1 MAYYIPDKKTAFIH
15 ISKAGGTSVR
25 DWLKTNFS
33 AQKIAQ
39 KHCRIDRLKQKNVE
53 FDLHFTVVRNPF
65 ARVHSW
71 YWFHV
76 QGGERGKSG
85 ENHPH
90 WAEAIE
96 KGFNRWLID
105 HVKEPSTKSSIW
117 WTQKSFIDINLP
129 HIVCKLEN
137 INEEFKKVQDH
148 LGCYEPLPQKNKS
161 SHKHYREDYTAETR
175 KIIEEHFKEDLEYF
189 NYDF

>member
-1 MAYYIPDKKTAFIH
+1 MAYYIRDKKTAFIH

-25 DWLKTNFS
+25 DWLKDNFH
-33 AQKIAQ
+33 AEKIAQ
-39 KHCRIDRLKQKNVE
+39 KHCRIDRLKQKNLV

-71 YWFHV
+71 YWYHV
-76 QGGERGKSG
+76 QGGQYNKIPEKW
-85 ENHPH
+85 PH
-90 WAEAIE
+90 WQVAAEN
-96 KGFNRWLID
+96 GFEWWLENRI
-105 HVKEPSTKSSIW
+105 KEGSTKDSIW
-117 WTQKSFIDINLP
+117 WTQKSFIDTNLP

-148 LGCYEPLPQKNKS
+148 LGCYEILPQKNKS
-161 SHKHYREDYTAETR
+161 SHKHYREDYNPKTR
-175 KIIEEHFKEDLEYF
+175 KIVEEYFKEDLDYF

>member
-1 MAYYIPDKKTAFIH
+1 MAYYIRDKKTAFIH

-25 DWLKTNFS
+25 DWLKNNFN
-33 AQKIAQ
+33 AEKIAQ
-39 KHCRIDRLKQKNVE
+39 KHCRIDRLKQKNLD
-53 FDLHFTVVRNPF
+53 FNFHFTVVRNPF

-71 YWFHV
+71 YWYHI
-76 QGGERGKSG
+76 QGGHYDKIPDKW
-85 ENHPH
+85 PH
-90 WAEAIE
+90 WKTAAEN
-96 KGFNRWLID
+96 GFEWWIKNRI
-105 HVKEPSTKSSIW
+105 KEGSTKDSIW

-137 INEEFKKVQDH
+137 INEEFKKVQDY
-148 LGCYEPLPQKNKS
+148 LGCHEPLPQKNKS

-175 KIIEEHFKEDLEYF
+175 KIIEEHFKEDLDYF